1 MSDRKHFQDLQFD
14 FAAHIRNPQNT
25 PAPTNIEDRR
35 MAIYRDLFFNN
46 LSSLLSGTFP
56 VLKKV
61 IGKSAWEG
69 LIRDF
74 MIEHRCHTPYFHQV
88 SEEFLAYLQQE
99 RAPDNED
106 PPFLF
111 ELAHYEWVELAMTL
125 EDDPE
130 DILGV
135 DPSGDLLENIP
146 VLSPLAWRLGYH
158 YAVHRISLDYQPTEP
173 EQQPVHL
180 LINRDA
186 DDKVNFTEINP
197 VTARLLE
204 LMEEDRFSGR
214 EILSKI
220 AAELGEQDPASTIH
234 AGEKILARL
243 RDSRVVLGT
252 RDAGQE

>member
-1 MSDRKHFQDLQFD
+1 VSKRKRFQDLQFD
-14 FAAHIRNPQNT
+14 FAAHIRNPQNA
-25 PAPTNIEDRR
+25 PAPANIEDRR
-35 MAIYRDLFFNN
+35 MAIYRELFFNN

-61 IGKSAWEG
+61 IGNSAWEG

-99 RAPDNED
+99 RDHGNED

-111 ELAHYEWVELAMTL
+111 ELAHYEWVELAITL
-125 EDDPE
+125 EDDLEEIP
-130 DILGV
+130 GV

-146 VLSPLAWRLGYH
+146 VLSPLAWRLGYSF
-158 YAVHRISLDYQPTEP
+158 AVHRISLDYTPTEP

-180 LINRDA
+180 LINRD
-186 DDKVNFTEINP
+186 DDDMVNFTEINP

-204 LMEEDRFSGR
+204 LVEEDQFSGR
-214 EILSKI
+214 EILDKI
-220 AAELGEQDPASTIH
+220 AAELGEQDSASTIQ
-234 AGEKILARL
+234 AGEKILTRL
-243 RDSRVVLGT
+243 RNSQIILGA
-252 RDAGQE
+252 RKA